1 MAQSVDTEFLKIYKS
16 TVDFCKN
23 NNIKD
28 YELKIPLIS
37 YINRD
42 NFIKFLK
49 DESSTE
55 KNNINNIIMT
65 VNT

>member
-1 MAQSVDTEFLKIYKS
+1 MAQSIDTEFLEIYKS
-16 TVDFCKN
+16 TVDYCKS

-49 DESSTE
+49 DELSTQ
-55 KNNINNIIMT
+55 KSDINSDVTI
-65 VNT
+65 VNS

>member
-1 MAQSVDTEFLKIYKS
+1 MAQSIDTEFLEIYKS
-16 TVDFCKN
+16 TVDYCKS

-49 DESSTE
+49 DESSTQ
-55 KNNINNIIMT
+55 KSDINNVVTI
-65 VNT
+65 VNS